1 MSNQRID
8 PNQRLRSSFEV
19 QSLLSHKDLMQPHLL
34 EVDEATVLNEEKFQS
49 RDTLQSLVQS
59 CSCGSRSHE
68 MSNSSHG
75 DGIQGCRRHPLQPQR
90 LRNLNYGTNIG
101 VSTVLLMPSTFIN
114 L

>member
-1 MSNQRID
+1 MSNQRIG

-49 RDTLQSLVQS
+49 RDTLQSLVH
-59 CSCGSRSHE
+59 HE

-90 LRNLNYGTNIG
+90 LRNLHYGTNIG
-101 VSTVLLMPSTFIN
+101 VSTVLLMPSTFIY